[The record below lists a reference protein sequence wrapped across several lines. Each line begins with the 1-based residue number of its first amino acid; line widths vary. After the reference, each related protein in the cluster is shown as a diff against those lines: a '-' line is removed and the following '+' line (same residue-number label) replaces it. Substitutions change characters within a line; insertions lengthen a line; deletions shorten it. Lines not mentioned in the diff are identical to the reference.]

1 MELLRWILLGAG
13 LFFVLIVYLLGRN
26 RRSNSID
33 TDQIESDELPEFT
46 ANNAHDVNDVLS
58 DVHITARHSKD
69 VYQEAEEDDFVE
81 DDYIDDSLSDAFLDE
96 VSNTAN
102 ENTLTD
108 EPSVSEID
116 DVTEDSS
123 DENSP
128 SDIII
133 LTVISRADSELHGD
147 KINSAALAN
156 NLRFGDMNIFHRIG
170 DDATSLFS
178 MTNMVE
184 PGHFDPATIHE
195 LRTPGLTFF
204 LQLPVGRGASSATA
218 ALTDLLQC
226 AYQVA
231 EILGAD
237 LCNRQRKVLT
247 EKEAEQLRE
256 LAKRYDSE

>member
-13 LFFVLIVYLLGRN
+13 IIFVLIVYLLGRN

-33 TDQIESDELPEFT
+33 ADQIESDELPEFS
-46 ANNAHDVNDVLS
+46 ANNAHDDNEVLS
-58 DVHITARHSKD
+58 DVHITARHAKD
-69 VYQEAEEDDFVE
+69 VYQKDDE
-81 DDYIDDSLSDAFLDE
+81 DDYIDDRLSDAFLDE
-96 VSNTAN
+96 ASIPEDDNRLN
-102 ENTLTD
+102 D
-108 EPSVSEID
+108 ESVDSEVD
-116 DVTEDSS
+116 EDSS
-123 DENSP
+123 GEDSP

-133 LTVISRADSELHGD
+133 LTVISRAESELHGD

-170 DDATSLFS
+170 DDAKSLFS

-204 LQLPVGRGASSATA
+204 LQLPVGSGAVSASA

-231 EILGAD
+231 ELLGAE
-237 LCNRQRKVLT
+237 LCNKQRKPLT
-247 EKEAEQLRE
+247 ENEAEQLRE
-256 LAKRYDSE
+256 LAKSYDSE